1 MSLWTDDACG
11 VAHPELT
18 LAVREKVHGG
28 GEGGIR
34 THETVAR
41 LRHFQCRAL
50 GQLCDLSRKLSA
62 ISSQSLAY
70 HAPRIYRSAV
80 ERSILLITNAIAYI
94 MLNAKSRFPVCGG
107 GGIRT
112 HERLAPL
119 AVFETAAL
127 GHYATPPDTE
137 KYNRSRLCDCGRM
150 ANGERLMW

>member
-1 MSLWTDDACG
+1 MSIPHDSASLYC
-11 VAHPELT
+11 HST
-18 LAVREKVHGG
+18 LRRG

-62 ISSQSLAY
+62 ISLSCSVHMLVGGGTFNSAGY
-70 HAPRIYRSAV
+70 HCQRLREADRRRP
-80 ERSILLITNAIAYI
+80 IL
-94 MLNAKSRFPVCGG
+94 VCGG

-127 GHYATPPDTE
+127 GHYATPPDTG
-137 KYNRSRLCDCGRM
+137 KYSIV
-150 ANGERLMW
+150 ASSQ